1 MNTTAQLAE
10 LPAERPIEEIETEI
24 CTLAGQIAAATARFL
39 TLLAEFDAR
48 RGWAGW
54 QLHSAA
60 HWLSWKAGVS
70 LHTAREQVR
79 VANAVTVLPRIAH
92 AFAEGRVSYSKVR
105 ALTRVATPHT
115 EESLLRIALQA
126 PAAHLDR
133 LVRGLVRQTR
143 TPDTDTDNTD
153 RAGGRWFYDDGYLV
167 VSARFRPEDG
177 ARFIA
182 ALTRAE
188 YERTRTDATGPDT
201 PEPDRTAPA
210 PSNPVP
216 AMVAMAETICAGAG
230 SPVVSPAADV
240 LVHVE
245 PDGSPLDTSDA
256 HLDDGPG
263 LDSQTLE
270 AVLCTASVRL
280 IRHGRLGPTI
290 AWDTSQRRPS
300 RTLLRQLVIRDR
312 CCTVPGCGR
321 TRFLHAHHVVYFS
334 RGGPTDL
341 DNLTL
346 LCGEHHRALHDGL
359 FTITAEGNQK
369 FTFADL
375 NGRRIDYAPLLS
387 GDVDDLSR
395 RYRHIDPDAVTADWS
410 GEPLDAS
417 FATDVLLRNW
427 DLEKRRRDT
436 DLVAA

>member
-1 MNTTAQLAE
+1 MNTTE
-10 LPAERPIEEIETEI
+10 LPTTHPAERPIEEIETEI

-79 VANAVTVLPRIAH
+79 VANAVTVLPRIAY

-115 EESLLRIALQA
+115 EESLLRIAVQA

-143 TPDTDTDNTD
+143 TPDTDTD
-153 RAGGRWFYDDGYLV
+153 RAGGRWFYDDDGYLV

-177 ARFIA
+177 ARFLA

-188 YERTRTDATGPDT
+188 YERTRTDETGPDT

-210 PSNPVP
+210 PPNPVP
-216 AMVAMAETICAGAG
+216 AMLAMAETICAGAG

-240 LVHVE
+240 LVHVG

-321 TRFLHAHHVVYFS
+321 TRFLHAHHVVYYS

-359 FTITAEGNQK
+359 FTITADGNQI

-427 DLEKRRRDT
+427 DLEKRRRNT
-436 DLVAA
+436 DLVEAA

>member
-1 MNTTAQLAE
+1 MNTTAQPPTNH
-10 LPAERPIEEIETEI
+10 PAERPIEEIETEI
-24 CTLAGQIAAATARFL
+24 CSLAGQIAAATARFL

-60 HWLSWKAGVS
+60 HWLSWKAGIS

-79 VANAVTVLPRIAH
+79 VANAVTELPRIAQ

-115 EESLLRIALQA
+115 EESLLRIALQS

-133 LVRGLVRQTR
+133 LVRGLVKQAR
-143 TPDTDTDNTD
+143 TPDDTNNNTDTD
-153 RAGGRWFYDDGYLV
+153 RARGRWFYDDDGYLV
-167 VSARFRPEDG
+167 VMARFRPEDG
-177 ARFIA
+177 ARFLA

-188 YERTRTDATGPDT
+188 CERTRTDDD
-201 PEPDRTAPA
+201 EPDRTAPA

-216 AMVAMAETICAGAG
+216 AMVAMAETLCTAE

-240 LVHVE
+240 LVHVG
-245 PDGSPLDTSDA
+245 PDGAPLDAPHA

-270 AVLCTASVRL
+270 TVLCTAAVRL

-290 AWDTSQRRPS
+290 AWDRSRRRPS
-300 RTLLRQLVIRDR
+300 RTLLRQLLIRDR

-321 TRFLHAHHVVYFS
+321 TRFLHAHHVVYYS

-359 FTITAEGNQK
+359 FTITADGNQR

-375 NGRRIDYAPLLS
+375 DGRRIDYAPLLS

-395 RYRHIDPDAVTADWS
+395 RYHHIDPDAVTADWS

-436 DLVAA
+436 ELATAA